1 MSLAVVLRLEQDGV
15 LGVIATMG
23 DVDVCGELDAPS
35 VMSNLED
42 RKVLEKRSTSSVSF
56 F

>member
-1 MSLAVVLRLEQDGV
+1 MEQDGV
-15 LGVIATMG
+15 LGATATMD

-42 RKVLEKRSTSSVSF
+42 SKVLEKVSK
-56 F
+56 